1 MKMLSFKSVVASVL
15 LASIST
21 VSSFA
26 QENSIVDGTQLK
38 IVNQVKTTPVKS
50 QGRTGTC
57 WSFSTTSFI
66 ESELMRKG
74 KGEFDLSEMYFVRNT
89 YPEKAE
95 RFVRRHGKA
104 QFGEG
109 GLAHDVMNAIKEN
122 GFVPNDAYD
131 GKGGVKGPH
140 DHQELFGV
148 MEGMLKT
155 LANSNNVTTKWKTAL
170 ESVLDAY
177 MGVKPTSFTVE
188 GKEYSPQE
196 FAKAVEFNPSDYIE
210 LTSFTNHD
218 VNKPC
223 VLDIPDNWSDGI
235 YYNLTLDDLQGVM
248 DNALDKGFSLAWDGD
263 VSEKSFSHKSGKAT
277 IENVDGIE
285 PVVTEEDR
293 QAAYDKFITTDDHLM
308 HIVGIVKDKS
318 GKKYYVTKNS
328 WGATS
333 NDFGGYLYMS
343 EGYIQ
348 MKTVSVMVHK
358 DAIPNSIKK
367 KIGLI

>member
-1 MKMLSFKSVVASVL
+1 MKTLSFKSVVASVL
-15 LASIST
+15 MAGIST
-21 VSSFA
+21 VAAFA
-26 QENSIVDGTQLK
+26 QNDAIVDGTQLK
-38 IVNQVKTTPVKS
+38 VVHQVKTTPVKN

-95 RFVRRHGKA
+95 KYIRRHGKT

-109 GLAHDVMNAIKEN
+109 GLAHDVMNVIKEG
-122 GFVPNDAYD
+122 GFVPNSVYD
-131 GKGGVKGPH
+131 GKGGSKGIH

-148 MEGMLKT
+148 MESMLNT
-155 LANSNNVTTKWKTAL
+155 LASSKKLSTKWKSAL

-177 MGVKPTSFTVE
+177 LGAKPTSFTVD
-188 GKEYSPQE
+188 GKEYTPQE
-196 FAKAVEFNPSDYIE
+196 FAKAMDFNPNDYVE
-210 LTSFTNHD
+210 LTSFTNHED
-218 VNKPC
+218 YKPC
-223 VLDIPDNWSDGI
+223 VLEIPDNWSDGI
-235 YYNLTLDDLQGVM
+235 YYNLPLEDLQAVM
-248 DNALDKGFSLAWDGD
+248 DNALDKGYSLAWDGD
-263 VSEKSFSHKSGKAT
+263 VSEKSFSHRNGKAT
-277 IENVDGIE
+277 IEDTNGVE
-285 PVVTEEDR
+285 PQVTVEAR
-293 QAAYDKFITTDDHLM
+293 QEAYENYVTTDDHLM
-308 HIVGIVKDKS
+308 HIVGIVKDTD

-343 EGYIQ
+343 EGYVQ

-358 DAIPNSIKK
+358 DAIPSSIKK

>member
-1 MKMLSFKSVVASVL
+1 MKSLSFKSVVASVL
-15 LASIST
+15 MAGIST
-21 VSSFA
+21 VSAFA
-26 QENSIVDGTQLK
+26 QGEAIVDGTQLK
-38 IVNQVKTTPVKS
+38 VVHQVKTTPVKS

-66 ESELMRKG
+66 ESELLRKG

-95 RFVRRHGKA
+95 RYVRRHGKA

-109 GLAHDVMNAIKEN
+109 GLAHDVMNVIKEN
-122 GFVPNDAYD
+122 GFVPNDVYD
-131 GKGGVKGPH
+131 GKGGSKEMH

-148 MEGMLKT
+148 MESMLNT
-155 LANSNNVTTKWKTAL
+155 LATSKNISTKWKSAL

-177 MGVKPTSFTVE
+177 MGAKPTSFTVE
-188 GKEYSPQE
+188 GKKYTPQE
-196 FAKAVEFNPSDYIE
+196 FAKEMDFNPNDYVE
-210 LTSFTNHD
+210 LTSFSNHD
-218 VNKPC
+218 SYKPC
-223 VLDIPDNWSDGI
+223 VLEIPDNWSDGK
-235 YYNLTLDDLQGVM
+235 YYNLPLEDLQSVM
-248 DNALDKGFSLAWDGD
+248 DNALDKGYSLAWDGD
-263 VSEKSFSHKSGKAT
+263 VSEKSFSHKDGKAT
-277 IENVDGIE
+277 IEGKDGVE
-285 PVVTEEDR
+285 PEITEEAR
-293 QAAYDKFITTDDHLM
+293 QEAYDKYITTDDHLM
-308 HIVGIVKDKS
+308 HIVGIVKDEK

-328 WGATS
+328 WGVDS

-358 DAIPNSIKK
+358 DAIPQVIKK